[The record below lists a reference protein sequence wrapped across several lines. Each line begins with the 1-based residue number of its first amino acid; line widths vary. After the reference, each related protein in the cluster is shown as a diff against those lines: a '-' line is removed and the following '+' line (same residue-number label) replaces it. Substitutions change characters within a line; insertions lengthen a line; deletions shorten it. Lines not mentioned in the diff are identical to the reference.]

1 VAERPVFV
9 PAVDV
14 PEMVT
19 IVSFQLPWHPGFSIQ
34 QKRRNVSDLHAA
46 AARSGCSPVLEVST
60 KSEEPL
66 GQHLSAFSLKVNA
79 LLEIWFKL
87 VIRNDQPGDE
97 YVWTGIDRPGYPR
110 GSKRLMHGPRAV
122 SHQWVEPDV
131 PTFLRL
137 RRFKNS
143 SGSSSWGA
151 LNGTND
157 TT

>member
-1 VAERPVFV
+1 
-9 PAVDV
+9 
-14 PEMVT
+14 MVT

-79 LLEIWFKL
+79 LLEIRFKL
-87 VIRNDQPGDE
+87 VIRNDQREMSTSGL
-97 YVWTGIDRPGYPR
+97 VLTGPDTRQDRNAKCTDPE
-110 GSKRLMHGPRAV
+110 AV

-131 PTFLRL
+131 PTSLRL